1 MKPKFAALVLTAG
14 LTGLLGATA
23 AEAADFKKFPG
34 KSYDAVRGEL
44 IDDYW
49 MPASPGCDE
58 GSKDD
63 LCIVY
68 PELEVCAGTG
78 TAPCIFW
85 WKSEDGKITLK
96 INTDGD
102 SAREITG
109 VQVIRK

>member
-1 MKPKFAALVLTAG
+1 MKSKSASLVLATSLAVLLAATTAQSADYKKFA
-14 LTGLLGATA
+14 
-23 AEAADFKKFPG
+23 G

-49 MPASPGCDE
+49 MPASPGCDAT
-58 GSKDD
+58 SKD

-68 PELEVCAGTG
+68 PELEICAGTG

-96 INTDGD
+96 INTDGE
-102 SAREITG
+102 SQREITG
-109 VQVIRK
+109 VQVIRE